1 MSPFKPTHDLILKIR
16 HVDRKFRRARA
27 QIVIL
32 NNRIEALLVR
42 YKRSARDKRKSLN
55 NAGRLQ
61 IATVEGVRNMY
72 YEYAKQQC
80 EVMDEL
86 QTALKDITG
95 AEYDDF
101 EEF

>member
-1 MSPFKPTHDLILKIR
+1 MSSSNATYELILKIR
-16 HVDRKFRRARA
+16 HVDHKFRRARG

-32 NNRIEALLVR
+32 NNRIDALLVR
-42 YKRSARDKRKSLN
+42 YKRSGRDKRKPLN
-55 NAGRLQ
+55 YAGRLQ

-86 QTALKDITG
+86 QTELKAITG